1 MQNLAHAY
9 LSWKHGKEEVKVKV
23 QFNPTELS
31 FEKSVHFAE
40 IEIPQLNAPLQQ
52 FVRGNAERL
61 TVELFF
67 DTTDESEAAG
77 KAKPVTRLTDKVYAL
92 TRTVPEDH
100 APPIVT
106 FYWGKT
112 GFPGH
117 ALPDAFGSQ
126 RRTSFRGVVESVNQ
140 RFTFFSADGVPLRA
154 RLTVTMR
161 EYIALHDHFP
171 EANPKSPDRTHAHV
185 LEDKETLSS
194 VAVLHYRRPD
204 DWRAIA
210 IENGIEDPRRLDPG
224 THLSVPRLG

>member
-1 MQNLAHAY
+1 MQKLTRAY
-9 LSWKHGKEEVKVKV
+9 LAWSYNGEEVKVAA

-31 FEKSVHFAE
+31 FEKSVQFAE
-40 IEIPQLNAPLQQ
+40 IEIPELNAPLQQ

-67 DTTDESEAAG
+67 DTTDESAAG
-77 KAKPVTRLTDKVYAL
+77 KARPVTELTDPVYAL

-106 FYWGKT
+106 FYWGKR

-117 ALPDAFGSQ
+117 AMGDAFASQ
-126 RRTSFRGVVESVNQ
+126 QRTSFRGVVESVNQ
-140 RFTFFSADGVPLRA
+140 KFLLFGADGVPLRA

-185 LEDKETLSS
+185 LKERETLAS
-194 VAVLHYRRPD
+194 VAWRVYRRPG

-210 IENGIEDPRRLDPG
+210 LENGIEDPRRIDPG
-224 THLSVPRLG
+224 LRLSAPRLG

>member
-1 MQNLAHAY
+1 MQKLTHAY
-9 LSWKHGKEEVKVKV
+9 LAWSNNGAEVKVPV

-31 FEKSVHFAE
+31 FEKSVQFAE

-67 DTTDESEAAG
+67 DTTDESGGAE
-77 KAKPVTRLTDKVYAL
+77 KARPVTELTDPVYAL
-92 TRTVPEDH
+92 TRTIPDDH

-106 FYWGKT
+106 FYWGKR

-117 ALPDAFGSQ
+117 KVPEAFGSQ

-140 RFTFFSADGVPLRA
+140 RFTLFSADGVALRA

-171 EANPKSPDRTHAHV
+171 QANPKSPDRSHSHV
-185 LEDKETLSS
+185 LKEKETLSS
-194 VAVLHYRRPD
+194 VAWLLYRRPG

-210 IENGIEDPRRLDPG
+210 SANAIEDPRRIDPG
-224 THLSVPRLG
+224 LRLTAPRIA